1 MIDGNTGQ
9 IAFFDS
15 ISDLHFASAN
25 AVDLDLNGR
34 DEVIL
39 SVNYHTGTHFE
50 HQLKIVDFPNNS
62 ISDLSL
68 TEAGV
73 NLGSTPLIT
82 DLDGNGFIDFVY
94 AFRADSV
101 NPMGEKGFKIGR
113 IEGNYT
119 NPGPGIAW
127 GSYMGNNYDGVYDLN
142 VTNCGSINL
151 NLVIN
156 NISCNYWNDGSA
168 LVSQL
173 EV

>member
-1 MIDGNTGQ
+1 MGIREQ

-39 SVNYHTGTHFE
+39 SLNYHTGTHFE

-101 NPMGEKGFKIGR
+101 NPMGAKGFKVAR
-113 IEGNYT
+113 IRRYLHQS
-119 NPGPGIAW
+119 W
-127 GSYMGNNYDGVYDLN
+127 SWYRMGLIYG
-142 VTNCGSINL
+142 
-151 NLVIN
+151 
-156 NISCNYWNDGSA
+156 
-168 LVSQL
+168 
-173 EV
+173 